1 MSHRRLT
8 FTSLVA
14 VWLAVSC
21 ASVSYVG
28 VAAQGPGRPRAS
40 QAVPAPAYLQVR
52 DVPHGEVQAITYQ
65 SQSLAREREAVVYL
79 PPGYSTRANR
89 YPVLYLL
96 HGAGGDER
104 TWTDR
109 QQAHVILDNLIAD
122 RAVEPFVVVMPYGYT
137 HRLEAGVRR
146 RGAEDY
152 KTDME
157 EFAIDFVTDLV
168 PYVESRYHVGADRD
182 SRAIAGLSMG
192 GGQSLAIGLTHP
204 GMFRAVAAFSSAM
217 QIANSPA
224 WGGIDMDAALAAN
237 AAAINGLD
245 LLWVGCGTEDTLFG
259 VNRAFSNQLSERG
272 VEHVFRVTLGGHT
285 SEVWSRY
292 LHEVAPQL
300 F

>member
-1 MSHRRLT
+1 MSHRRLAS
-8 FTSLVA
+8 TSLVA
-14 VWLAVSC
+14 AWLAVS
-21 ASVSYVG
+21 YVG
-28 VAAQGPGRPRAS
+28 LSAQGPGRS
-40 QAVPAPAYLQVR
+40 QDSPAAPTPAYLQVR
-52 DVPHGEVQAITYQ
+52 DVLHGEVQALTYR
-65 SQSLAREREAVVYL
+65 SESLDREREAVVYL
-79 PPGYSTRANR
+79 PPGYSAGAER

-104 TWTDR
+104 TWTER
-109 QQAHVILDNLIAD
+109 QQAHVILDNLIAEG
-122 RAVEPFVVVMPYGYT
+122 AVEPFVVVMPYGYT

-157 EFAIDFVTDLV
+157 EFAVDFVSDLV
-168 PYVESRYHVGADRD
+168 PLVESRYHVGADRD
-182 SRAIAGLSMG
+182 HRAIAGLSMG

-204 GMFRAVAAFSSAM
+204 EMFRSVAAFSSAM

-224 WGGIDMDAALAAN
+224 WGGIDMEAALAG
-237 AAAINGLD
+237 AAAINELD
-245 LLWVGCGTEDTLFG
+245 LLWIGCGTEDTLFG
-259 VNRAFSNQLSERG
+259 VNRTFSNQLTERG

-292 LHEVAPQL
+292 LHEVAPHL

>member
-8 FTSLVA
+8 STSLA
-14 VWLAVSC
+14 ALWLVVS
-21 ASVSYVG
+21 SVG
-28 VAAQGPGRPRAS
+28 VSVGASAQERGQPQTTQTAPT
-40 QAVPAPAYLQVR
+40 PAYMQVR
-52 DVPHGEVQAITYQ
+52 NVPHGEVQPITYH
-65 SQSLAREREAVVYL
+65 SRSLDREREAVVYV
-79 PPGYSTRANR
+79 PPGYSTGGER

-96 HGAGGDER
+96 HGAGGDEK

-109 QQAHVILDNLIAD
+109 QQAHVILDNLIAGG
-122 RAVEPFVVVMPYGYT
+122 ALKPFVVVMPHGYT
-137 HRLEAGVRR
+137 HRLEEGVRR

-157 EFAIDFVTDLV
+157 EFAVDFVADLV
-168 PYVESRYHVGADRD
+168 PTVESRYHVGADRD
-182 SRAIAGLSMG
+182 HRAIAGLSMG

-204 GMFRAVAAFSSAM
+204 EMFRSVAAFSSAM

-224 WGGIDMDAALAAN
+224 WGGIDMDAALAN
-237 AAAINGLD
+237 ADAINQLD
-245 LLWVGCGTEDTLFG
+245 LLWVGCGTEDTLFR
-259 VNRAFSNQLSERG
+259 VNQTFSSQLSEHG
-272 VEHVFRVTLGGHT
+272 VEHVFRVTLGAHT